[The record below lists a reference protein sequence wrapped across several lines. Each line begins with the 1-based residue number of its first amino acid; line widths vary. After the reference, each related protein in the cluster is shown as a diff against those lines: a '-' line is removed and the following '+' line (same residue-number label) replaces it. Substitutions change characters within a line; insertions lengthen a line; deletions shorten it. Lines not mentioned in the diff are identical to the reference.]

1 MNKNNINKHK
11 DIAKNN
17 SNDKENL
24 FIENNRIFLE
34 TPISNKNDD
43 NFGAI
48 TYSEQLYYAVKKGAK
63 FIAIDGEYGTGKSS
77 IINLF
82 ETKICCNKK
91 EKDKNIFLNINFLNI
106 NEKISKKNDEMIDLN
121 DKKSQQEITIAEN
134 DIDNNSSIIDKY
146 HRYFVNQVGNCLY
159 KNPYDVEKTF
169 YNNQF
174 SYTSTSLKKN
184 NIYKIIIDKILIVLI
199 SFVSLYL
206 IYSGFFKSIAM
217 FADLYKIASNIMP
230 YILFIIFILLVL
242 YGYGFYKPEKVE
254 KSPMLDVDRCKNNLC
269 KVLYNTVPK
278 NGNVYFIIDDLD
290 RIDKN
295 LQLPI
300 ISLFYNEY
308 YHLDKI
314 LDNIKI
320 KFIFMIDLNK
330 IDIDKGKDISS
341 DKLFDYILNIANNQ
355 PIILRDYIEKQINQ
369 NEILNYVFNK
379 VKNKDYIIGIISN
392 NYNSIRKVK
401 HLFNRII
408 TKYIY
413 LKDKSLNDI
422 NYSQLIII
430 SILMGIDCVE
440 SLNKKLNSF
449 INESKQLT
457 DLPIDLIIK
466 EAYTKNMLDNNYYI
480 YLTNFID
487 ANNILNANEQIIY
500 DVSNN
505 PFSRIEDWKNVYKI
519 LETAKINFSK
529 IYNQIYKYLP
539 NNEKILLLG
548 DKNFYEYV
556 QKNYKLDIDT
566 KDFYKNL
573 NINIKFQN
581 YMEYKFF
588 LDNKTIFQSL
598 DNLYIEYI
606 NKEEGED
613 SQELTNFLSEFKTLI
628 NNLKN
633 NIKNYDLTKYLDN
646 ISVPKD
652 IFDLLLS
659 QKDDN
664 ISVVYKMLADKKIKW
679 DSIKSFI
686 DINIIKDICKIN
698 DENLKLELENYILQN
713 DFDLDFKKYIIL
725 NDNNAFENIESVYKS
740 FNSNADFSLSEYDL
754 QIILDKYGYNTLID
768 KYIIEILNDKST
780 EKNMIEYLKNKE
792 YTLSSSILDKI
803 DSLTTKYGYS
813 DYYEE
818 LFKRK
823 EYYKL
828 LLYSKMINNKK
839 MSIDSSLSSNSKYI
853 DAINSIYIQ
862 MGNNFKK
869 YTYSQGITNKIADN
883 FDFSKI
889 DYNKNNFWKIDILIP
904 SLKQYAKCINLFDC
918 LKDCNM
924 LNDYISHCRNNGI
937 VDNDF
942 FENMR
947 SYAQE
952 MNLSTGIKSNITKL
966 IKKAKVVS

>member
-1 MNKNNINKHK
+1 MVKSDIKNKIE
-11 DIAKNN
+11 KNDN
-17 SNDKENL
+17 TNANDSLIIKND
-24 FIENNRIFLE
+24 RIFLE
-34 TPISNKNDD
+34 TPIIDKNDD

-48 TYSEQLYYAVKKGAK
+48 TYSEQLYYAIKKGAK
-63 FIAIDGEYGTGKSS
+63 FIAVDGEYGTGKSS

-82 ETKICCNKK
+82 KTKICCNKR
-91 EKDKNIFLNINFLNI
+91 EKRKNIFLNINFLNI
-106 NEKISKKNDEMIDLN
+106 NEKLTKKNDGNFELS
-121 DKKSQQEITIAEN
+121 DKPKKQEISIIEN
-134 DIDNNSSIIDKY
+134 DTDNNVSIIDKY
-146 HRYFVNQVGNCLY
+146 HRYFVNQVGSCLY

-174 SYTSTSLKKN
+174 SYTATSLKKN
-184 NIYKIIIDKILIVLI
+184 KIYKIIIDKILVVLVG
-199 SFVSLYL
+199 FVSLYL
-206 IYSGFFKSIAM
+206 IYSGFFKSITM

-230 YILFIIFILLVL
+230 YVLFTIFILLIL

-254 KSPMLDVDRCKNNLC
+254 KSPMLDIDKCKNNLC

-308 YHLDKI
+308 YHLDNI

-330 IDIDKGKDISS
+330 IDIDIGKDINS

-369 NEILNYVFNK
+369 NEILSYIFGK

-392 NYNSIRKVK
+392 NYNSIRKAK

-413 LKDKSLNDI
+413 LKDKNLNNI

-430 SILMGIDCVE
+430 SILMGFDCVE
-440 SLNKKLNSF
+440 SLNKRLNSF

-457 DLPIDLIIK
+457 NSTIDLIIK
-466 EAYTKNMLDNNYYI
+466 EAYIKNMLDNNYYI

-487 ANNILNANEQIIY
+487 VNNILNASEQIIY
-500 DVSNN
+500 NISND
-505 PFSRIEDWKNVYKI
+505 PFSGIEDWEKVYKI
-519 LETAKINFSK
+519 LEVEEINFSK

-556 QKNYKLDIDT
+556 KKNYKLDIDT
-566 KDFYKNL
+566 KDFYKNF

-581 YMEYKFF
+581 YVEYKFF

-598 DNLYIEYI
+598 DNLYNEYI
-606 NKEEGED
+606 NKEDGED
-613 SQELTNFLSEFKTLI
+613 SQELNNFLSEFKTLI
-628 NNLKN
+628 SNFKN

-646 ISVPKD
+646 ILVPKD

-659 QKDDN
+659 QKEDN
-664 ISVVYKMLADKKIKW
+664 ISVMYKMLVDKKIKW

-686 DINIIKDICKIN
+686 DINIVKDICKID
-698 DENLKLELENYILQN
+698 DENLKLKLENYILQN
-713 DFDLDFKKYIIL
+713 DFDLDLKKYIIL
-725 NDNNAFENIESVYKS
+725 NENNAFENIESVYKD
-740 FNSNADFSLSEYDL
+740 FNSNANFSMSEYDL
-754 QIILDKYGYNTLID
+754 QSILDKYGYNTLID
-768 KYIIEILNDKST
+768 KYIIEILNVKST

-792 YTLSSSILDKI
+792 YTLSTSILDKI

-813 DYYEE
+813 DYYEK

-828 LLYSKMINNKK
+828 LLYSKIINNKK
-839 MSIDSSLSSNSKYI
+839 MSIDSSLSSNYKYI
-853 DAINSIYIQ
+853 DAINSVYMQ

-869 YTYSQGITNKIADN
+869 YTYSQGITNKIVDN

-904 SLKQYAKCINLFDC
+904 SLKQYTKCINLFNH
-918 LKDCNM
+918 LKDCNI

-952 MNLSTGIKSNITKL
+952 MHLSTGIKSNITKL
-966 IKKAKVVS
+966 IKKVKVVN